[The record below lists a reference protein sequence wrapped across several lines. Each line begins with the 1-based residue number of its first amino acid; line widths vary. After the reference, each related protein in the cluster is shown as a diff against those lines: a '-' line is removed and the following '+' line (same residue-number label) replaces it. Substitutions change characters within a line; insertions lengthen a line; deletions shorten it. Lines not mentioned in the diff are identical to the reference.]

1 MNNNKGVLQRPSTKK
16 QENQSTRDEPYAN
29 ISITERSK
37 VVEPTEVVKETKV
50 QKCPAFA
57 MGLLTVLLLISY
69 VFTLKIYEPV
79 QNIMITGGILVYPLT
94 FLVLAYVFR
103 YYGFK
108 ETRKCIFGSALLFI
122 IFVVLTAL
130 CVIPKANNQT
140 SNYNAV
146 VQYLYTNNFFMLGDM
161 KIFYPTLGQFL
172 GLVGAFV
179 ISHLLFAT
187 IYNAIHKYTVD
198 YLAVGLSIFIA
209 AITDR
214 IIFMPSLFLENLISG
229 ANTFDY
235 FLKCLT
241 SEFMGTIVATVVV
254 IILYVII
261 TSIKD
266 ARKKA

>member
-1 MNNNKGVLQRPSTKK
+1 MNNNKGVLQRPSERRLNAT
-16 QENQSTRDEPYAN
+16 STLE
-29 ISITERSK
+29 K
-37 VVEPTEVVKETKV
+37 VSTDTIQIKPIEQKEIEKVTVV
-50 QKCPAFA
+50 QKKPSFA
-57 MGLLTVLLLISY
+57 LGLLTILLLISY
-69 VFTLKIYEPV
+69 IFTLKTYEPV
-79 QNIMITGGILVYPLT
+79 NNIMITGGIIVYPLT

-108 ETRKCIFGSALLFI
+108 ETRKCIFGSVLLFI
-122 IFVVLTAL
+122 IFMLLTAI

-146 VQYLYTNNFFMLGDM
+146 VQYLYTNNFFMLGNT
-161 KIFYPTLGQFL
+161 KIFYPTLGQFF
-172 GLVGAFV
+172 GIITAFT

-198 YLAVGLSIFIA
+198 YLAIGLSVFIA

-214 IIFMPSLFLENLISG
+214 IIFMPILFLENLMSG

-241 SEFMGTIVATVVV
+241 SEFMATIIAT
-254 IILYVII
+254 IIIIMLYVII

-266 ARKKA
+266 SRKKA